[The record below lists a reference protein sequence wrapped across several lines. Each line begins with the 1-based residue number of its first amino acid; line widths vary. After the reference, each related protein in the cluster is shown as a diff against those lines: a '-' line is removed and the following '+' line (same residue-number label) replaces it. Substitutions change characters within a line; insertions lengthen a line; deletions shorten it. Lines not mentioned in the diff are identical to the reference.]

1 MFILLSNVFLLSAMP
16 RGQAFSNCRFVPEF
30 SEGRAVDALSA
41 RPDWAYY
48 LCVSVCVCVYTFVS
62 ARQSIYLCMAAA
74 VATCLFVHCSSIYKR
89 DRRRGKESRGNE
101 KWPIKCFQSSISKL
115 LHALMPHPPAKKI
128 KI

>member
-48 LCVSVCVCVYTFVS
+48 LCVSVCVCVHVCECE
-62 ARQSIYLCMAAA
+62 AEYLSVYGGGGGGGDVPVCA
-74 VATCLFVHCSSIYKR
+74 LLVH
-89 DRRRGKESRGNE
+89 
-101 KWPIKCFQSSISKL
+101 L
-115 LHALMPHPPAKKI
+115 
-128 KI
+128 